1 MKHARYI
8 NEEFQVNVNV
18 TLGYR
23 TSEGAQRT
31 KRYEK
36 RHPWK
41 PSLFIK
47 SDASMSLI
55 CCALAH
61 RRKFRRNFFIRMPQ
75 LNVINYVTLEFWL
88 NWLLLQYY
96 KMLIIYVKECF
107 L

>member
-61 RRKFRRNFFIRMPQ
+61 QRNFRRKFLHPYASIKRDQLRNFRI
-75 LNVINYVTLEFWL
+75 L
-88 NWLLLQYY
+88 
-96 KMLIIYVKECF
+96 VKQVFCCNITRC
-107 L
+107 

>member
-1 MKHARYI
+1 MKYAKYI

-41 PSLFIK
+41 PKLPIESNAISF
-47 SDASMSLI
+47 
-55 CCALAH
+55 
-61 RRKFRRNFFIRMPQ
+61 
-75 LNVINYVTLEFWL
+75 Y
-88 NWLLLQYY
+88 LQC
-96 KMLIIYVKECF
+96 VGTST
-107 L
+107 